1 MAALAVACAAPVD
14 AFFDKVTVND
24 PDPAKRE
31 VAPQPARAGARR
43 RPPRRRFLPDRRAEM
58 TPHTST
64 ASAAASR
71 TARRA
76 TGICSA
82 ARAPTSPRWPRSACR
97 CRPASPSRPRCCALY
112 YDEGRAHSATR
123 SRAEVAEGIAHIEQV
138 TGQQVRRRRRSAAGL
153 GPLGRAGVDAGD
165 DGHRPQPR
173 PQRRDGR
180 GPRRRLGRS
189 ALRLGQLSPLRPHV
203 RQCRPRPRHD
213 LFEEALEIAKED
225 KGVHLDTELAAE
237 DWRAARR
244 RATRSWS
251 RRSWAGP
258 SREDP
263 HEQLWGA
270 IGAVFGSW
278 QSDRAKTYRRLNA
291 HPRRLGHRGQR
302 PGDGVRQYGRD
313 LGHRRRLH
321 PRSRR
326 PASALIM
333 ANI

>member
-1 MAALAVACAAPVD
+1 MTVSDACGMQRHD
-14 AFFDKVTVND
+14 D
-24 PDPAKRE
+24 PLRLPLR
-31 VAPQPARAGARR
+31 
-43 RPPRRRFLPDRRAEM
+43 RRRFGRRGGQQG
-58 TPHTST
+58 T
-64 ASAAASR
+64 
-71 TARRA
+71 
-76 TGICSA
+76 CSA
-82 ARAPTSPRWPRSACR
+82 ARAPTSPRWPSIGL
-97 CRPASPSRPRCCALY
+97 PVPPGFTISTEMCARY
-112 YDEGRAHSATR
+112 YDEGREL
-123 SRAEVAEGIAHIEQV
+123 SRRAARRGRRGHRPYRAGDRQE
-138 TGQQVRRRRRSAAGL
+138 VRRRRRSAARL

-173 PQRRDGR
+173 PQRRDRR

-189 ALRLGQLSPLRPHV
+189 RASPGTAIAASSRCMPTSSSASTTA
-203 RQCRPRPRHD
+203 

-225 KGVHLDTELAAE
+225 KGVHLDTELEAE
-237 DWRAARR
+237 DWRAAGR

-258 SREDP
+258 SRRTS

-270 IGAVFGSW
+270 IGAVFGSLAV
-278 QSDRAKTYRRLNA
+278 RARQDLSPAQR

-326 PASALIM
+326 PASALIT